1 MTRRAKQQTRRAA
14 PRNHRQPARRAPAP
28 IETTPEWPLPAG
40 GAHVPQVVGAALR
53 EQRRRLNLTLEQV
66 ADRIGITKGFLSEI
80 ERDKAAPSVAT
91 LMRLRDALSLSVA
104 SLFRSSLPRVV
115 RANQRQSIPF
125 GGVRVQY
132 SLLSAKDAHRMTI
145 VLGQLAPGAQSGK
158 ELHALSSDEEII
170 LVLSGVL
177 EVNVDGNTHV
187 LNAGDTFTF
196 DPRRPHRYENPS
208 RTKSTSAICMIA
220 PPPE

>member
-1 MTRRAKQQTRRAA
+1 
-14 PRNHRQPARRAPAP
+14 
-28 IETTPEWPLPAG
+28 
-40 GAHVPQVVGAALR
+40 
-53 EQRRRLNLTLEQV
+53 
-66 ADRIGITKGFLSEI
+66 
-80 ERDKAAPSVAT
+80 
-91 LMRLRDALSLSVA
+91 
-104 SLFRSSLPRVV
+104 
-115 RANQRQSIPF
+115 
-125 GGVRVQY
+125 
-132 SLLSAKDAHRMTI
+132 MTI